1 MRLTAFQ
8 SDKGD
13 CLLLKNDAGTTHIL
27 VDGGMSVSYNA
38 HVAAAMGKLRT
49 AKKKIDVVYVS
60 HIDQDHIAGVLKMFD
75 DEAAWRVHL
84 FQKAHNNP
92 NSKPPKVPR
101 PPEVLELWH
110 NGFHDQ
116 VPMNGKPIADQL
128 SATAPVLAG
137 SKVPAIRA
145 EALRQ
150 SELAQSIG
158 EAIEVSRRISPKQLN
173 IPLNPRSD
181 GKLMMLRQN
190 QPPIEIGG
198 LTFTIIGPTNGHL
211 KMLRQEWNKWLE
223 STDGKKRLKAINEAA
238 VRDQERMGTS
248 SEFDSLLKSLL
259 VQAESFGDPNEVT
272 TPNLASL
279 TLLVEDP
286 STSLLLTGDARGD
299 QIVEGLKQAGRLD
312 ADGKIEVDILK
323 VPHHGSENNI
333 DSDFVEA
340 VIARDYV
347 FCGNGS
353 SGNPNH
359 KVIEMMFRRRLA
371 VSPKPFKFWFNSSGA
386 VSANP
391 DFMAQVET
399 IVKGLKP
406 LSQGRFT
413 FKFLTS
419 GSTIKIL

>member
-1 MRLTAFQ
+1 MHLTAFQ

-13 CLLLKNDAGTTHIL
+13 CLLLTNTAGTTNIL

-49 AKKKIDVVYVS
+49 AKKKLDVVYVS
-60 HIDQDHIAGVLKMFD
+60 HIDQDHIAGVLKMLD
-75 DEAAWRVHL
+75 DEAAWRVHK
-84 FQKAHNNP
+84 FQKEHHNP

-101 PPEVLELWH
+101 PPEVLEIWH

-116 VPMNGKPIADQL
+116 VPKNAKPIADAL

-137 SKVPAIRA
+137 SSLDAIKA

-150 SELAQSIG
+150 SELITSIG

-173 IPLNPRSD
+173 IPLNPKAD

-190 QPPIEIGG
+190 QQPITMGG
-198 LTFTIIGPTNGHL
+198 LTFTIIGPTSGHL
-211 KMLRQEWNKWLE
+211 KKLREEWNTWLE
-223 STDGKKRLKAINEAA
+223 TVEGKKRLKAIEIAA
-238 VRDQERMGTS
+238 IRDQERMGTS
-248 SEFDSLLKSLL
+248 EFDSLMNSLL
-259 VQAESFGDPNEVT
+259 LQAESFGDPDEVT

-279 TLLVEDP
+279 TLLVEDDT
-286 STSLLLTGDARGD
+286 SSLLLTGDARGD
-299 QIVEGLKQAGRLD
+299 QITDGLKQAGRLV
-312 ADGKIEVDILK
+312 DGKFEVDVLK

-371 VSPKPFKFWFNSSGA
+371 ASPKPFKFWFNSSGA
-386 VSANP
+386 VSANA
-391 DFMAQVET
+391 DFMSGAET
-399 IVKGLKP
+399 LVKQLATT
-406 LSQGRFT
+406 SQGRFK

-419 GSTIKIL
+419 GSKIKII

>member
-1 MRLTAFQ
+1 MKLTAFQ

-13 CLLLKNDAGTTHIL
+13 CLLLRNDAATTHIL

-49 AKKKIDVVYVS
+49 ARKKLDVVYVS

-84 FQKAHNNP
+84 FQKAHSNP

-116 VPMNGKPIADQL
+116 VPMNGKPIANQL

-137 SKVPAIRA
+137 SKNAGVRA

-150 SELAQSIG
+150 SELATSIG

-173 IPLNPRSD
+173 IPLNPRSN

-190 QPPIEIGG
+190 QPPLTIGD
-198 LTFTIIGPTNGHL
+198 LKVTIIGPTSGHL
-211 KMLRQEWNKWLE
+211 KTLRQEWNDWLE
-223 STDGKKRLKAINEAA
+223 SVDGKRRLKTINEAA
-238 VRDQERMGTS
+238 VRDQERLGTA
-248 SEFDSLLKSLL
+248 SEFDSLLTSLL
-259 VQAESFGDPNEVT
+259 IQAESFGDPDEVT

-279 TLLVEDP
+279 TLLVEDAT
-286 STSLLLTGDARGD
+286 SSLLLTGDARGD
-299 QIVEGLKQAGRLD
+299 QVVDGLKQAGRLV
-312 ADGKIEVDILK
+312 DGKFEVDVLK

-340 VIARDYV
+340 VIARHYV

-371 VSPKPFKFWFNSSGA
+371 VSSKPFKFWFNSSGA

-391 DFMAQVET
+391 DFMSQVET

-419 GSTIKIL
+419 GSSITII

>member
-1 MRLTAFQ
+1 MKLTAFQ

-49 AKKKIDVVYVS
+49 ARKKLDVVYVS

-84 FQKAHNNP
+84 FQKAHSNP

-116 VPMNGKPIADQL
+116 VPMNGKPIANQL

-137 SKVPAIRA
+137 SKNEAIRT

-150 SELAQSIG
+150 SELATSIG

-190 QPPIEIGG
+190 QQPIEIGD
-198 LTFTIIGPTNGHL
+198 LKFTIIGPTSGHL
-211 KMLRQEWNKWLE
+211 KTLRQEWNTWLE
-223 STDGKKRLKAINEAA
+223 SVDGKKRLKTINEAA
-238 VRDQERMGTS
+238 VRDQERLGTA

-259 VQAESFGDPNEVT
+259 VQAESFGDPDEVT

-279 TLLVEDP
+279 TLLVEDAT
-286 STSLLLTGDARGD
+286 SSLLLTGDARGD
-299 QIVEGLKQAGRLD
+299 QVVDGLKQAGRLV
-312 ADGKIEVDILK
+312 DGKFEVDVLK

-340 VIARDYV
+340 VIARHYV

-371 VSPKPFKFWFNSSGA
+371 VSSKPFKFWFNSSGA
-386 VSANP
+386 VSANS
-391 DFMAQVET
+391 DFMSQVET
-399 IVKGLKP
+399 MVKGFKP
-406 LSQGRFT
+406 ISHGRFT

-419 GSTIKIL
+419 GSSMRIL

>member
-13 CLLLKNDAGTTHIL
+13 CLLLTNDDKTAHIL
-27 VDGGMSVSYNA
+27 VDGGMSNSYNA

-49 AKKKIDVVYVS
+49 ANKKLDVVYVS

-116 VPMNGKPIADQL
+116 VPKNNAKPIADAI

-137 SKVPAIRA
+137 SRNPDIRA

-150 SELAQSIG
+150 AELATSIG
-158 EAIEVSRRISPKQLN
+158 EAIEVSRRISPRQLN
-173 IPLNPRSD
+173 IPLNPRSE
-181 GKLMMLRQN
+181 GKLMMVRQSQ
-190 QPPIEIGG
+190 QPFTIGG
-198 LTFTIIGPTNGHL
+198 LTFTIIGPTSGHL
-211 KMLRQEWNKWLE
+211 KTLREEWNTWLE
-223 STDGKKRLKAINEAA
+223 STEGKKRLQSINAAA
-238 VRDQERMGTS
+238 VRDEERMGTS
-248 SEFDSLLKSLL
+248 SEFDGLLKSLL
-259 VQAESFGDPNEVT
+259 LQAESFGDPSEVT

-279 TLLVEDP
+279 TLLVEDAT
-286 STSLLLTGDARGD
+286 TSLLLTGDARGD
-299 QIVEGLKQAGRLD
+299 QIVDGLGQVGRLTN
-312 ADGKIEVDILK
+312 GRIEVDILK

-347 FCGNGS
+347 FCGNGF

-371 VSPKPFKFWFNSSGA
+371 ASPTPFKFWFNSSRA
-386 VSANP
+386 VSTNKA
-391 DFMAQVET
+391 FMTQVET
-399 IVKGLKP
+399 LVKGLKP
-406 LSQGRFT
+406 LSHGRFT
-413 FKFLTS
+413 YKFLTS
-419 GSTIKIL
+419 GSTLRIA